1 MKRAMDERAES
12 AAVAEERVDEAAER
26 ISPLKAAFG
35 KVATRVS
42 DATGSVW
49 TFAIAIVLIA
59 GWAITGPVFGFSD
72 TWQLI
77 ANTFTTL
84 VTFLMVF
91 LIQNTQN
98 RDAKATELKLDEL
111 IRAIGDARNQFIGAE
126 LEPEEQ
132 LEHEKRAMEAEK
144 LKPSADEPVPGSR
157 DGRPHDGEPAGNR

>member
-59 GWAITGPVFGFSD
+59 GWAITGPVFGVSD